1 MKYSRCTTAL
11 VSASLLSAC
20 SNSLED
26 YHQSTPT
33 FSLQTYF
40 SKPVTAWGIVQNYAD
55 KLTRRFCVDI
65 VPQWQGNQ
73 GQLHET
79 FYYDDGEQQV
89 RIWSLSVAQDGTVSG
104 TADDVI
110 GQASGSASGAAFNW
124 QYTLRV
130 PVDGTS
136 YDLFVDDWM
145 FNLDNKRLMNRSYL
159 KKLGITVAEVSIFF
173 DNSDGIQSCQNEA

>member
-11 VSASLLSAC
+11 VSASLLGAC

-26 YHQSTPT
+26 YQHSTPV
-33 FSLQTYF
+33 FSLQSYF
-40 SKPVTAWGIVQNYAD
+40 SKPVTAWGIVQDHAD

-79 FYYDDGEQQV
+79 FYYDDGEQQI
-89 RIWSLSVAQDGTVSG
+89 RIWSLTIAQDGTVSG
-104 TADDVI
+104 TAGDVI
-110 GQASGSASGAAFNW
+110 GTASGGASGAAFNW

-130 PVDGTS
+130 PVDGSS

-145 FNLDNKRLMNRSYL
+145 FTLDKNRIMNRSYL

-173 DNSDGIQSCQNEA
+173 DNSAQVPSCQDAT